1 VTVLAVPRELRRREH
16 RVAIVPSEIP
26 KLTALGLDIV
36 VEAGAGRPAGF
47 PDDAYAGLERTT
59 VAATRKQA
67 LDGADIVV
75 SVSPPSAE
83 QATELRRGS
92 ALVSFL
98 APASNLEL
106 IGRLRDREITAFSF
120 DLVPRISRAQGM
132 DALSSQASLAGYQ
145 AVLLAAERLGR
156 AIPMMMTPAG
166 TIPPARVLVMGAG
179 VAGLQAIATAR
190 RLGGSV
196 SAYDVRPEAAEEVRS
211 LGAGFLDLAL
221 EARVGEGGYAAEQSA
236 EFLARQQALIADVV
250 AGSDIVVTTAAIP
263 GRAAPRLVSTATIG
277 RMRAGSV
284 LVDLAAAT
292 GGNVE
297 SSVDG
302 EEVDRGG
309 VIVIGD
315 SDLPSKVATT
325 ASTLYA
331 RNVSNLVPLL
341 VREGEVRPD
350 FDDDIVAAM
359 CVTTAREVRHIHT
372 REMLQ
377 GGEA

>member
-1 VTVLAVPRELRRREH
+1 VTVLAVLRELRRREN
-16 RVAIVPSEIP
+16 RVALVPAEIP
-26 KLTALGLDIV
+26 KLTALGLDV
-36 VEAGAGRPAGF
+36 VIEAGAGQRAGF
-47 PDDAYAGLERTT
+47 LDDAYAALERT
-59 VAATRKQA
+59 VVVPTRSQA
-67 LDGADIVV
+67 LAGADMVV
-75 SVSPPSAE
+75 AVSAPTVDEA
-83 QATELRRGS
+83 AELRQG
-92 ALVSFL
+92 LTMVSFL
-98 APASNLEL
+98 PPASNLDL
-106 IGRLRDREITAFSF
+106 IGQLRDREITAFSF
-120 DLVPRISRAQGM
+120 DLVPRISRAQVM

-145 AVLLAAERLGR
+145 AVLLAADRLGR

-221 EARVGEGGYAAEQSA
+221 EAQVGEGGYAAEQSSD
-236 EFLARQQALIADVV
+236 FLARQQALIADVV
-250 AGSDIVVTTAAIP
+250 SGSDLVVTTAAIP
-263 GRAAPRLVSTATIG
+263 GRPAPRLVSTATID

-284 LVDLAAAT
+284 IVDLAAGS

-297 SSVDG
+297 LSVDG

-309 VIVIGD
+309 VLVIGD

-325 ASTLYA
+325 ASSLYA
-331 RNVSNLVPLL
+331 RNVINLMPLL
-341 VREGEVRPD
+341 VRDGEIRPN